1 MKKSFPAF
9 VAIALLL
16 SILIACSKKKD
27 SGPGDVPAV
36 NNPNP
41 NPDAKPNDSI
51 ATPPPVFTDF
61 FPASA
66 FIGDTI
72 TFTGEN
78 LDTNITAL
86 TIRFGDVNATVVSAS
101 KTAIKAIVPD
111 EIVQAKVN
119 IELISGGKSLT
130 SGKTFNLKAPLIESI
145 SHKSGFEGQTIKI
158 TGKGFRSSYKF
169 DQVSLGDKII
179 PKGSTIPGTGT
190 LTIHVPSNVQAGK
203 YPIAVSIAG
212 LTTYAADSFTI
223 IVPVIKTVSPDG
235 GTLAA
240 ELTITGENFV
250 DANGGSTTVILS
262 NLQTGNVYAALFI
275 SPKTNNELKVILPQM
290 ATGTY
295 TLSVRVLGSYVTF
308 HKTFTY
314 TVP

>member
-9 VAIALLL
+9 VPIAFLL
-16 SILIACSKKKD
+16 SILLACSKKKD
-27 SGPGDVPAV
+27 SVPDNVPPV

-41 NPDAKPNDSI
+41 DPQPNDSTS
-51 ATPPPVFTDF
+51 TPPPVFTDF

-78 LDTNITAL
+78 LDTNINAL
-86 TIRFGDVNATVVSAS
+86 TIGFGGVNATIVSAT
-101 KTAIKAIVPD
+101 KTTIKAIVPD
-111 EIVQAKVN
+111 EIPEAKTNV
-119 IELISGGKSLT
+119 ELISGGKVLT

-145 SHKSGFEGQTIKI
+145 SHRSGFEGQTIKI

-179 PKGSTIPGTGT
+179 PKGSTTPGTGT
-190 LTIHVPSNVQAGK
+190 LTIHVPANVPAGK
-203 YPIAVSIAG
+203 YPISVSIAG
-212 LTTYAADSFTI
+212 LTTFASDSFTV

-235 GTLAA
+235 GTLAST
-240 ELTITGENFV
+240 LTITGENFV

-275 SPKTNNELKVILPQM
+275 SPKTNNELKVVLPQM
-290 ATGTY
+290 ASGTY
-295 TLSVRVLGSYVTF
+295 KVSVRVLGSYVSF
-308 HKTFTY
+308 DKQFTY
-314 TVP
+314 TAP